1 VRQVAE
7 RQVAELA
14 ARAGGQVLIER
25 FDALHNVRSKG
36 FRDIVTDADVAAQD
50 AIVSVIR
57 QHFPEH
63 GLLSEEN
70 LSTGG
75 DGKWVWVIDPLDGT
89 VNYSRCIPCFAVS
102 IALIAQGEPTLGV
115 VFDPL
120 HNRLFAAERGA
131 GANLNGQPLHV
142 STRAHIA
149 QAVVGLDWA
158 RDPVVR
164 GRVLDSLNRVAPQA
178 GTVRAIGSAALA
190 LCYVAAGWLDAYFH
204 LALQAWDQAAAGLII
219 RQAGGTITDPSGA
232 AWSFTTPG
240 CVASN
245 GLIHSAVLELIHANV
260 EIAGTG

>member
-1 VRQVAE
+1 MRQE
-7 RQVAELA
+7 AELA
-14 ARAGGQVLIER
+14 ARAGGQALIER
-25 FDALHNVRSKG
+25 FGGSHEVRSKG
-36 FRDIVTDADVAAQD
+36 FRDIVTEADVAAQD
-50 AIVSVIR
+50 AIVTVLR

-70 LSTGG
+70 LATASASEH
-75 DGKWVWVIDPLDGT
+75 VWVIDPLDGT
-89 VNYSRCIPCFAVS
+89 VNYSRHMPCFAVS
-102 IALIAQGEPTLGV
+102 IALVTRGEPELGV

-120 HNRLFAAERGA
+120 HNRLFAAERGQ
-131 GANLNGQPLHV
+131 GATLNGQALRV
-142 STRAHIA
+142 STRAHTA

-158 RDPVVR
+158 RDPLVR
-164 GRVLDSLNRVAPQA
+164 GRLLNSLNRVAPQV

-219 RQAGGTITDPSGA
+219 REAGGTITDPFGA

-245 GLIHSAVLELIHANV
+245 GLIHSAIVELIHADA
-260 EIAGTG
+260 ESTGTG